1 MEEDNMIKDVVQI
14 AATVLAIFVGFQIG
28 RKLAKKQV

>member
-1 MEEDNMIKDVVQI
+1 MKEENMVKDIVQI

-28 RKLAKKQV
+28 QKLAKKRV